1 MERRELLKRVGLGSL
16 IAVAGVGGLYSY
28 PLIFSKAHKSLM
40 IAGSSAVSRFVSF
53 LVEPFLKQD
62 PNVDIA
68 LEGGDSLTGLVSLV
82 NGGIDIAMMSRGLT
96 FDEFNPDLVV
106 NLLGFEGVA
115 LIVNPNNPV
124 QGLSIEQVNGILR
137 GQIKNWSELGGIAG
151 EIQVYGRNES
161 STTRGLIQYFV
172 MKGASFS
179 SKTKNVESAK
189 QVVDAIA
196 DDRNGFAYVTAKY
209 LDNRIRGLAIGG
221 VEVSNKSLLL
231 GLYPLRREIFL
242 VTKAPSTAVTKQFI
256 AFSLGDTGQ
265 DILEDRGLTRIH

>member
-1 MERRELLKRVGLGSL
+1 MERRELLKRVGLSSL

-82 NGGIDIAMMSRGLT
+82 NGGIDIAMMSRGLS
-96 FDEFNPDLVV
+96 FGEYNPDLVV

-137 GQIKNWSELGGIAG
+137 GQIKNWSELGGLTG

-172 MKGASFS
+172 MKGAAFS
-179 SKTKNVESAK
+179 SKTKNLESAR
-189 QVVDAIA
+189 QVVDAVA
-196 DDRNGFAYVTAKY
+196 DDRNAFAYVTAKY
-209 LDNRIRGLAIGG
+209 LENRIRGLAIGG

-231 GLYPLRREIFL
+231 GTYPLRREIFL
-242 VTKAPSTAVTKQFI
+242 VTKVPSTAVTKQFI
-256 AFSLGDTGQ
+256 AFGLGNAGQ
-265 DILEDRGLTRIH
+265 DTLEDRGLTRIN